1 LNGSVKITSVAPKAL
16 LIIMTGCSYQLVSPP
31 ARMVSLESAHSAAPG
46 ETIVGARGAAYGAL
60 FDGGAAVG
68 SAVVRHG
75 VGQRVEL
82 DAEATYARVL
92 DGDYPDIDRNIYV
105 ARGGFKMSNAG
116 EWGAVFGGVGGGLS
130 PAAGGFAAVDL
141 GAVVSYP
148 NCYAVPFLGGAL
160 FGSQP
165 VAAKRVDFK
174 GTDGRV
180 VAYDTAN
187 LTFGVGADVGLE
199 IPLDRDRCRQG
210 LTPAHIQL
218 GFAMNLLRPVDGEPR
233 LANGD
238 AGIQLTT
245 QSKTY
250 GAVGLA
256 AGVEFPF

>member
-1 LNGSVKITSVAPKAL
+1 MVVKVSSLAPKAL

-31 ARMVSLESAHSAAPG
+31 ARMVNLESAHSAAPG
-46 ETIVGARGAAYGAL
+46 ETIVGARGAAYTAV
-60 FDGGAAVG
+60 FDAGIAVG

-75 VGQRVEL
+75 VGRRVEV
-82 DAEATYARVL
+82 DAEATYVRVVNA
-92 DGDYPDIDRNIYV
+92 DYGDIDRNIYA

-116 EWGAVFGGVGGGLS
+116 EWAAVFGGVGGGIS
-130 PAAGGFAAVDL
+130 PAAGGFAAVDF
-141 GAVVSYP
+141 GGVVSYP
-148 NCYAVPFLGGAL
+148 NCYAVPFLGGTV

-165 VAAKRVDFK
+165 VAAKRVDFR
-174 GTDGRV
+174 GTDGSV

-187 LTFGVGADVGLE
+187 LTLGMGADMGVE

-210 LTPAHIQL
+210 LTPARIQL

-238 AGIQLTT
+238 AGQLTT
-245 QSKTY
+245 QGKTF
-250 GAVGLA
+250 GALGLA